1 MGLYMANELFS
12 IQMLQDVYH
21 SEAPT
26 VSIHVCTQRHT
37 FRGRNTSEVPWGAY
51 HVHVKLVQT
60 GAGSKKESEQS
71 TWHIAE
77 ELGILHP
84 SRERAS
90 IHGFGKTNH
99 RVCDNCLVTTYAERY
114 SVR

>member
-1 MGLYMANELFS
+1 MANELFS
-12 IQMLQDVYH
+12 IQILQDVYQ

-37 FRGRNTSEVPWGAY
+37 LKLRGRNISEVPWGGH

-77 ELGILHP
+77 ELGILQP

-90 IHGFGKTNH
+90 THGFGKTDH
-99 RVCDNCLVTTYAERY
+99 RVCDNNLVTTYAERY

>member
-1 MGLYMANELFS
+1 
-12 IQMLQDVYH
+12 MLQDVYH

-26 VSIHVCTQRHT
+26 ISIHLCSQRHT

-51 HVHVKLVQT
+51 HVHVKQVQT

-77 ELGILHP
+77 EFDILQP
-84 SRERAS
+84 SHERAS
-90 IHGFGKTNH
+90 IHRFGKTDH
-99 RVCDNCLVTTYAERY
+99 RVCDNSLVTTYAERY